1 MDERIQFDDYFGL
14 HYCLSGIKFFIRY
27 NIDVVTKI
35 KHSSISVKSLM
46 KKYSGSYTL
55 FTVGDNF
62 HKFFVVVP
70 TSIITET
77 DLRDSL
83 QMPNIYVCLN
93 SQHSKAYMNM
103 KYSSWP
109 TLEHYLG
116 IRFSKML
123 TIWKSWLV
131 DNQGQSVLYG
141 NFFETKHKKDKFM
154 TSTFD
159 SINMTQFL
167 YHTAPPMII
176 LRVKMVSW
184 IWYSGFSLTNM
195 HLSVDSIWEI
205 VQNQKRNWLDLAFVI
220 FTILMKAEVLDFDF
234 NQLLDFDCIYT
245 HNLIR
250 PRSESHSSAW
260 SAVKSHT
267 LCSI

>member
-1 MDERIQFDDYFGL
+1 MAPPRTQILDNS
-14 HYCLSGIKFFIRY
+14 LSDKQLKSSKNIK
-27 NIDVVTKI
+27 
-35 KHSSISVKSLM
+35 
-46 KKYSGSYTL
+46 SGSYTL

-116 IRFSKML
+116 I
-123 TIWKSWLV
+123 WLSFFF
-131 DNQGQSVLYG
+131 NFQIPRKFTQFENHSLSVLYG

-154 TSTFD
+154 TSKFD

-176 LRVKMVSW
+176 LRVKR
-184 IWYSGFSLTNM
+184 L
-195 HLSVDSIWEI
+195 
-205 VQNQKRNWLDLAFVI
+205 I
-220 FTILMKAEVLDFDF
+220 FTK
-234 NQLLDFDCIYT
+234 
-245 HNLIR
+245 
-250 PRSESHSSAW
+250 
-260 SAVKSHT
+260 K
-267 LCSI
+267 LCTFSF